1 MFYKNAEVCQ
11 FERLADDLKN
21 WCLENPEECIFKAD
35 LEEHFWSNIVQ
46 IGGKTFDLYK
56 LMVRDDSCYTDREQI
71 NEIAALVADMSEIF
85 AYLSGFDYKWDQSVE
100 RKHIRRKDF
109 KKQIHE
115 EIAKIP
121 NGLDDIIYGAMPNTY
136 EFVQS
141 IIQMIMQ
148 FFEQLDQQMSEAVNS
163 VDQTVTQL
171 FTPSTYIPEGFY
183 GYPMPEASED
193 LSAQPQDIVF
203 TFERMIQDTVPQMD
217 MSQFNFM
224 QVPQIQLGDLK
235 LF

>member
-1 MFYKNAEVCQ
+1 LGDWLIQDYLPIKPTFKKLHEDPWSISLTEAKTVVDTFVTMFYKNAEVCQ
-11 FERLADDLKN
+11 FERLTDDLKN

-71 NEIAALVADMSEIF
+71 NEIAALVADMTELLS
-85 AYLSGFDYKWDQSVE
+85 YLSGFDYKWDQSVE

-121 NGLDDIIYGAMPNTY
+121 NGLDDILYGAMPNTY
-136 EFVQS
+136 EFV
-141 IIQMIMQ
+141 
-148 FFEQLDQQMSEAVNS
+148 
-163 VDQTVTQL
+163 
-171 FTPSTYIPEGFY
+171 
-183 GYPMPEASED
+183 
-193 LSAQPQDIVF
+193 
-203 TFERMIQDTVPQMD
+203 
-217 MSQFNFM
+217 
-224 QVPQIQLGDLK
+224 
-235 LF
+235 